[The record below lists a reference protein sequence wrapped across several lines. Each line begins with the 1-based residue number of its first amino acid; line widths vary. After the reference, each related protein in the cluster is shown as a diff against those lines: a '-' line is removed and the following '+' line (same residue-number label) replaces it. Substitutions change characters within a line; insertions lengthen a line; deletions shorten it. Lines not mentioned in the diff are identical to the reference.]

1 MRTDAVTKLIQHLAF
16 FGESHRELDNPF
28 PRSKR
33 MSAAPSS
40 ADDGYGRRILG
51 RAIQEAPSEL
61 LVSVLAEKMTDEQ
74 LEELIN
80 AKKRKREEA
89 DGAKAKKRKAV
100 ATSSATVSL
109 FASLPDEL
117 VLKIIKFA
125 AGTPSPKLEY
135 ANHWLTEK
143 YDHDLL
149 ANCLSQVSM
158 RFKRISADVSLWKG
172 DVWIGRFTKIETIEW
187 VIRNCLNGGTTSLSM
202 PENDDAT
209 GYDMFT
215 YRYSYRRRKTLSQID
230 PHTNYPNMMVK
241 LWRTYGRGRRIWER
255 REAGL
260 LHRLRQRLR

>member
-1 MRTDAVTKLIQHLAF
+1 MRTDAFTKLIQHLAF
-16 FGESHRELDNPF
+16 FGESHRELYDPF

-33 MSAAPSS
+33 MSAAP
-40 ADDGYGRRILG
+40 A
-51 RAIQEAPSEL
+51 
-61 LVSVLAEKMTDEQ
+61 
-74 LEELIN
+74 
-80 AKKRKREEA
+80 
-89 DGAKAKKRKAV
+89 
-100 ATSSATVSL
+100 SATVSP
-109 FASLPDEL
+109 FDCLPDEL
-117 VLKIIKFA
+117 VLKIIKLA
-125 AGTPSPKLEY
+125 AGMPSPKLEF
-135 ANHWLTEK
+135 ADHWLTEK